1 MKLNKL
7 VLKFVSI
14 SFSILVMLLVVI
26 GLIKLGSFC
35 YDFDDME

>member
-14 SFSILVMLLVVI
+14 SVTCCDRFDKAGQFLL
-26 GLIKLGSFC
+26 
-35 YDFDDME
+35 

>member
-14 SFSILVMLLVVI
+14 GFSILVMLLVVI
-26 GLIKLGSFC
+26 GLMKL
-35 YDFDDME
+35 